1 VIPELRTLLDE
12 IKGKVGLVFTNEPVF
27 DLKPKIEANR
37 IQASAK
43 VGGIAPISVT
53 IPPGPTVFFYFLTTS
68 GNGPLSNPIF
78 PRLANVHQDPERPNR
93 NHQGIPSLCCR
104 KKSRKLRSCSLAKN
118 EHQAF
123 LIRNGRFVLL

>member
-53 IPPGPTVFFYFLTTS
+53 IPPGPTGMDPSQIQFFHALQMSTKIQKGQIEITKEFPVCVAGKKV
-68 GNGPLSNPIF
+68 GNSEV
-78 PRLANVHQDPERPNR
+78 A
-93 NHQGIPSLCCR
+93 
-104 KKSRKLRSCSLAKN
+104 
-118 EHQAF
+118 
-123 LIRNGRFVLL
+123 LLQKMNIKPF